1 MGSVVMVMKKKKKTG
16 KKNCGYTS
24 RVCEKIVKRLKDSA
38 EGITV
43 RSIRVRYPYPTIHQY
58 PSHMP

>member
-43 RSIRVRYPYPTIHQY
+43 RSIRVRYPYPTIH
-58 PSHMP
+58 